1 MEKIKNYLLCLLI
14 TFFVSAIL
22 LGVTSLIF
30 AYTNINDKYLQ
41 MFVFGIVAISIL
53 IGSTILS
60 KKIKEKGLILGGIF
74 GFTFLLIIFLISGI
88 AYSSFA
94 LTNTLFVYVG
104 ISMLSGIVGGI
115 IGVNI

>member
-1 MEKIKNYLLCLLI
+1 MDKIKNYLLCLLI

-22 LGVTSLIF
+22 LSVTSLIF
-30 AYTNINDKYLQ
+30 AYTSINDRYLQ
-41 MFVFGIVAISIL
+41 MFVFGIVTISIL

-60 KKIKEKGLILGGIF
+60 KKIKEKGLLIGGIF
-74 GFTFLLIIFLISGI
+74 GFTYLLIIFFISAV

-94 LTNTLFVYVG
+94 ITNTLFVYIG